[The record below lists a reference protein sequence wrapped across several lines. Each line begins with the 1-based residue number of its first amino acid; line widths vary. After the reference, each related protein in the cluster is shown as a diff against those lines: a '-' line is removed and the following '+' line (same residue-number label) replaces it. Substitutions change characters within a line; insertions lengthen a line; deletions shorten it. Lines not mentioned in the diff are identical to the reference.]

1 MQLSEGVA
9 SATDS
14 HVPAEPTADER
25 AFAPVAHRLDEPSI
39 ERVKFHAG
47 NPNPSCY
54 HGRDERPSVAV
65 VPETKL
71 MTHA

>member
-1 MQLSEGVA
+1 VEGWA

-14 HVPAEPTADER
+14 DVPAESAADER
-25 AFAPVAHRLDEPSI
+25 TFAPIAHRLDEPSI
-39 ERVKFHAG
+39 ERVKFHLG

-71 MTHA
+71 IARA